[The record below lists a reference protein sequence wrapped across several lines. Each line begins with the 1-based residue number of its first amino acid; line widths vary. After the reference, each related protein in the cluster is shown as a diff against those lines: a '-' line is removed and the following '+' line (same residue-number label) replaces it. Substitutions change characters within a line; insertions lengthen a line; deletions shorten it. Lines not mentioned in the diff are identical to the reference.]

1 MSGKWGAI
9 ADGARVADNA
19 GPSGRVDILHIF
31 SAPSKEGYKGN
42 HPGLELYA
50 ILANASG
57 ERYGPLMAQREV
69 ITPDEHQELKRLY
82 RELERLSALA
92 ADELRTDGQP
102 LMGEQLARFLN
113 EDAKVAA
120 ISRKIRE
127 IVGED

>member
-1 MSGKWGAI
+1 
-9 ADGARVADNA
+9 
-19 GPSGRVDILHIF
+19 
-31 SAPSKEGYKGN
+31 
-42 HPGLELYA
+42 
-50 ILANASG
+50 
-57 ERYGPLMAQREV
+57 MAQREV

-102 LMGEQLARFLN
+102 LTGEQLARFLN